1 MNLRL
6 HSMHG
11 SDEAVAKRLEA
22 CAAGLSSPSGLAT
35 GTNEFPK
42 VRCFRSS
49 YLRRSLMARRHLALR
64 SVETTPSTED
74 LIFATVSD
82 DRATDPIFSHLLKA
96 GETVFHNHEHRRCGN
111 ELELLRNYSATEENP
126 WHVQLLMRK

>member
-6 HSMHG
+6 SSMHG
-11 SDEAVAKRLEA
+11 SDEAVAKRT
-22 CAAGLSSPSGLAT
+22 GLI
-35 GTNEFPK
+35 
-42 VRCFRSS
+42 
-49 YLRRSLMARRHLALR
+49 ARPHMNRV
-64 SVETTPSTED
+64 S
-74 LIFATVSD
+74 FATVSD

-96 GETVFHNHEHRRCGN
+96 GEIVFHNHEHRRCGN

>member
-1 MNLRL
+1 MTPAPRTKMGKEPNDRSTCLGRSRL
-6 HSMHG
+6 GPEYGEFAAASY
-11 SDEAVAKRLEA
+11 RL
-22 CAAGLSSPSGLAT
+22 GLAKLASPTPNLT
-35 GTNEFPK
+35 GGHRMNRKPF
-42 VRCFRSS
+42 
-49 YLRRSLMARRHLALR
+49 
-64 SVETTPSTED
+64 STR
-74 LIFATVSD
+74 SD